1 MNPLVVAV
9 TYAVVGAA
17 VIPLGF
23 ALFKTKYNFLDV
35 LLAAIAGGLLSLV
48 PTAGGVVSLVATVA
62 ILYWRVGK
70 DALIPDIVVSVF
82 VARFVMFLALLRFG
96 H

>member
-1 MNPLVVAV
+1 MNPYLVAV
-9 TYAVVGAA
+9 TYAVAGMA

-23 ALFKTKYNFLDV
+23 ELFHTKYRFTDV
-35 LLAAIAGGLLSLV
+35 FLAAIGGSLLSLI
-48 PTAGGVVSLVATVA
+48 PTVGGAASLVATVA

-70 DALIPDIVVSVF
+70 DAFVPDILVSVF
-82 VARFVMFLALLRFG
+82 AARLVMFLALLKFM